1 MSPRATFWL
10 IIVVLAI
17 GTWAMRSLPIMLH
30 GRIRLPEW
38 TERLLR
44 HVPVAALTALVV
56 PGALYLKDN
65 GHYEF
70 APERL
75 LAAVVALLVAARTR
89 SVVATLGA
97 GMTTLWLVG
106 WVLRTMS

>member
-1 MSPRATFWL
+1 MTPTMTFWL

-17 GTWAMRSLPIMLH
+17 GTWAMRAMPIMLH
-30 GRIRLPEW
+30 GRVVLPTW

-44 HVPVAALTALVV
+44 HVPVAALTALVI

-65 GHYEF
+65 GHYEL

-75 LAAVVALLVAARTR
+75 VAAVAALFVAARTR
-89 SVVATLGA
+89 SVVATLA
-97 GMTTLWLVG
+97 TGMLVMWATG
-106 WVLRTMS
+106 WALSLVR